1 MQLDGFLSLGR
12 RAFGCFFLDT
22 CVGEGEIK
30 IEGVDIVIDICY
42 K

>member
-12 RAFGCFFLDT
+12 RAFGCVFLDT

-30 IEGVDIVIDICY
+30 IKGVDIVNSYIL
-42 K
+42 